1 MPAFRKGLQ
10 RQGFS
15 CIHKPLRNA
24 GSAGK
29 YNDPGLPNVTGKL
42 QGGDTSGVTIWAHRL
57 DHGALSS
64 VLNTKSYASPAGQA
78 QEYYDIEIDA
88 SLSNNIFGAS
98 DTVMPKSADVIIAI
112 YLGIHS

>member
-1 MPAFRKGLQ
+1 M
-10 RQGFS
+10 
-15 CIHKPLRNA
+15 
-24 GSAGK
+24 
-29 YNDPGLPNVTGKL
+29 TGKL

-88 SLSNNIFGAS
+88 SLSNNIFGSS
-98 DTVMPKSADVIIAI
+98 DTVMPRSADIIIAI